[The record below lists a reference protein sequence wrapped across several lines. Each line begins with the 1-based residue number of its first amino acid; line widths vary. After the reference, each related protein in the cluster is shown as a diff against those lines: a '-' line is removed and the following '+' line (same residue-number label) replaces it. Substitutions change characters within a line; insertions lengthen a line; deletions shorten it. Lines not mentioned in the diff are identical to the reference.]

1 MLRDNITLIIPV
13 RFRQYTLPRIL
24 NYYKDTDFP
33 IVVCDAT
40 EKPYDGI
47 DKFPWVE
54 YWHQPNRPH
63 VDFMVDVLA
72 ETHTKY
78 SVNIGDDDFLL
89 IPAIDYCIKYM
100 EEHDDCVATN
110 GQEAALNDN
119 YLEYETIHYII
130 EQLYPMNFEDPKER
144 MDYTWKYFT
153 AKNHCI
159 IRTDAHF
166 EVFRFV
172 QEYPDLF
179 AIRFLDKIL
188 SLILARR
195 GNITSL
201 PIFFNLRSCESRAPT
216 MRDHHALAK
225 EIKSHLRFETD
236 FLNRDLSPLYERVG
250 LTKDELTSLYHKLV
264 GVPAKIKRFNEIST
278 KYGWE
283 YSLGYD
289 CKYPLKPRKC
299 NNSGKQTLFNC
310 FPIFET
316 IPEINRIVDLI
327 QEYPL

>member
-1 MLRDNITLIIPV
+1 MLKDKFTLIIPV

-24 NYYKDTDFP
+24 NYYKDTGFP

-40 EKPYDGI
+40 EKPYADI
-47 DKFPWVE
+47 DKFPWVK

-72 ETHTKY
+72 KTHTKY

-89 IPAIDYCIKYM
+89 ISAIDYCVKYM

-130 EQLYPMNFEDPKER
+130 EQLYPMNFGDPRER
-144 MDYTWKYFT
+144 MEYAWKYFT

-159 IRTDAHF
+159 IRTDTHF
-166 EVFRFV
+166 EVFKFV
-172 QEYPDLF
+172 QDYPELF

-188 SLILARR
+188 SLILAYR

-225 EIKSHLRFETD
+225 EIKSHLRFEKD
-236 FLNRDLSPLYERVG
+236 FLDRDLSPLYERVG

-264 GVPAKIKRFNEIST
+264 GVPAKIKKFSEISKQYT
-278 KYGWE
+278 WTYPSD
-283 YSLGYD
+283 SLF
-289 CKYPLKPRKC
+289 KYPLTPRKC
-299 NNSGKQTLFNC
+299 DRSGIEELIDI
-310 FPIFET
+310 FPIFKES
-316 IPEINRIVDLI
+316 EEVNRIINLI
-327 QEYPL
+327 KKYPL